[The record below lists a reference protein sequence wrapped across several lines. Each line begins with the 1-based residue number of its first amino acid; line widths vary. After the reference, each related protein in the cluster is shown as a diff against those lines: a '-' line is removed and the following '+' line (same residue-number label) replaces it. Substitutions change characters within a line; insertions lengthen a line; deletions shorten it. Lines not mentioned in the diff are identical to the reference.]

1 MVVSIHLLSFDA
13 SNLLESAMIVVNPR
27 SAWNDCRY
35 HMAEKSPAVQPIRH
49 LKVLTPAR
57 RHTAGDP
64 QNWRDDN
71 DNVDATLLGHS
82 VLTLLPL
89 HAHRL

>member
-1 MVVSIHLLSFDA
+1 VIVSIRPSNFGA
-13 SNLLESAMIVVNPR
+13 SVLLESAMIVVSPR

-57 RHTAGDP
+57 RHTAEDP
-64 QNWRDDN
+64 QKWRDDN
-71 DNVDATLLGHS
+71 GNVDATLLGHS